1 MSLLDMGGKRER
13 PVSDTASRVVEIAD
27 ELRRERASQE
37 SLLDAVQEL
46 AAALEGPGPT
56 SLGCRR

>member
-13 PVSDTASRVVEIAD
+13 LVSDTASRVVGIGD

-46 AAALEGPGPT
+46 AEALEGPGLT
-56 SLGCRR
+56 SPGCRR